1 VHFAEAQAFTLIRGS
16 VALPAAGRAALR
28 TKGLRNNAQS
38 AAAKAINRVKTFH
51 AVFVEVKDL
60 LERNG
65 LEKIYTKRSI
75 KMIDEMTTVLEPA
88 PLADFV
94 ETKYVKDITSRAL
107 SYIKAGFPVHFRGP
121 SGTGKTTLA
130 MHLASKIERPVV
142 MIHGDEEFS
151 TSDLVGGQ
159 QGYRFRKVIDR
170 FVSRVLKVEED
181 MVKRWVD
188 NRLTVACKYGFTLI
202 YDEFTR
208 SRPEANNILLS
219 ILQEKMMDLPVGRG
233 GEEPYLRVDPDFTAI
248 FTSNPEEYAGVHRSQ
263 DALRDRMITLDLDHF
278 DYDTEVA
285 ITRAKSKL
293 SKSHTEM
300 IVNIVRGLRESGR
313 CEFAPTVRG
322 CIMIAKTLKT
332 QNLTPPKAN
341 GAFMRM
347 CQDILASETS
357 RVGSK
362 TNQERVK
369 EIVTELVAKELG
381 MGKTIDV
388 PDPFREKS
396 LMGPEMAE
404 KGSAVIETADSKNVE
419 EDRTQEAESES
430 LAGVSG

>member
-1 VHFAEAQAFTLIRGS
+1 MCIRDS
-16 VALPAAGRAALR
+16 
-28 TKGLRNNAQS
+28 
-38 AAAKAINRVKTFH
+38 
-51 AVFVEVKDL
+51 
-60 LERNG
+60 
-65 LEKIYTKRSI
+65 
-75 KMIDEMTTVLEPA
+75 
-88 PLADFV
+88 
-94 ETKYVKDITSRAL
+94 
-107 SYIKAGFPVHFRGP
+107 IKAGFPVHFRGV

-130 MHLASKIERPVV
+130 MHIASKIKRPVV
-142 MIHGDEEFS
+142 MIHGDEEFT

-233 GEEPYLRVDPDFTAI
+233 GEEPYLKVDPDFTAI

-263 DALRDRMITLDLDHF
+263 DALRDRMITMDLDHF
-278 DYDTEVA
+278 DYDTELA
-285 ITRAKSKL
+285 ITQSKSKL
-293 SKSHTEM
+293 SKAPAEI
-300 IVNIVRGLRESGR
+300 IVNIVRGLRESGK

-322 CIMIAKTLKT
+322 CIMIAKTLKI
-332 QNLTPPKAN
+332 QKITPEKSN
-341 GAFMRM
+341 GVFMSI

-362 TNQERVK
+362 TNQNRVK
-369 EIVTELVAKELG
+369 EVVKRIIEKELG
-381 MGKTIDV
+381 TAKTIDMNWKAEEAAV
-388 PDPFREKS
+388 
-396 LMGPEMAE
+396 GP
-404 KGSAVIETADSKNVE
+404 VDN
-419 EDRTQEAESES
+419 
-430 LAGVSG
+430 